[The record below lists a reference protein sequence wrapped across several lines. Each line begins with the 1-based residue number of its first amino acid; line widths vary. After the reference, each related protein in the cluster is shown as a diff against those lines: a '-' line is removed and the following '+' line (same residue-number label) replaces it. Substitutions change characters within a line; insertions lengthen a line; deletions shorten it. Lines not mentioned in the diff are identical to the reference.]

1 DDGPP
6 VIGPC
11 LCQGPR
17 AATAAPT
24 QATTLSPGMVDFSQ
38 SSGAVSIYYN
48 PQTYTNPTIYSANVT
63 GQLTAY
69 MLVNNVTNL
78 QDISTNPNGTYALGT
93 NINAGAFAPLPSSTP
108 FNGLLDGNGG
118 LGVNY
123 TISNLPRMLFPE
135 TGSNALIRNITL
147 ANVNIAATA
156 DNQTIGALTGLNLGT
171 ILNSSVSGVINGGL
185 FTRLTVGG
193 AAGQS
198 AGTISHAVSSVNI
211 SVGDPSRSNQ
221 FNFAGGLV
229 GFNLGTITDS
239 SASGNI
245 TAASAAGQAGSN
257 FSILGGFVSIN
268 VGTIS
273 NGQATG

>member
-1 DDGPP
+1 NLVLRADNTALGLGTVIFDALPSQLPPIRVVVDDGPP

-123 TISNLPRMLFPE
+123 TISNL
-135 TGSNALIRNITL
+135 
-147 ANVNIAATA
+147 
-156 DNQTIGALTGLNLGT
+156 
-171 ILNSSVSGVINGGL
+171 
-185 FTRLTVGG
+185 
-193 AAGQS
+193 
-198 AGTISHAVSSVNI
+198 
-211 SVGDPSRSNQ
+211 
-221 FNFAGGLV
+221 
-229 GFNLGTITDS
+229 
-239 SASGNI
+239 
-245 TAASAAGQAGSN
+245 
-257 FSILGGFVSIN
+257 
-268 VGTIS
+268 
-273 NGQATG
+273 